1 MPFQSTKLAW
11 LFVSNSFVIGV
22 FSTHSYLLPNRSL
35 VLNPNHSLEQFG
47 FCVLMNKLR
56 ILSLKAWCTK
66 PKE

>member
-35 VLNPNHSLEQFG
+35 VLNPNHSLEQFE
-47 FCVLMNKLR
+47 FCVLNKKIAYL
-56 ILSLKAWCTK
+56 ILESVVH
-66 PKE
+66 